1 MAEVEEQSSLELWRA
16 SRWIVFNMMRL
27 SPYLK
32 DKPRRVED
40 VVRLPGDYVAKPK
53 FTIDV
58 SDKEIEALKKLKL
71 WDF

>member
-1 MAEVEEQSSLELWRA
+1 
-16 SRWIVFNMMRL
+16 MMRL

-58 SDKEIEALKKLKL
+58 SDKEIEALKKLQL